1 MKRTKI
7 SFVGEK
13 PIFTGSPQIVPG
25 GFNLDREK
33 QRFSV
38 GDIIPAGTLAIFD
51 EVTRKVQIVKTAK
64 VKAIGTKDKEVI
76 TLYSNSYCSPCFS
89 VGDKLLQAKSVSGT
103 FEKAPSIV
111 SIEKPGVSNAPY
123 VITLSA
129 EISGLAVDDVL
140 VEVVE
145 NSTNATVIGEPNSL
159 TIEEVTVKEF
169 ETAIDVTEDTMQYA
183 VMERRV
189 LPIPDS
195 MKDSTKRY
203 LKANSHIRLSQ
214 TY

>member
-64 VKAIGTKDKEVI
+64 VKAIGTKDKKVPL
-76 TLYSNSYCSPCFS
+76 TDLACNSLSP
-89 VGDKLLQAKSVSGT
+89 T
-103 FEKAPSIV
+103 
-111 SIEKPGVSNAPY
+111 EKPGVSNAPY

-145 NSTNATVIGEPNSL
+145 SSTNAAVIGEPNSL

-203 LKANSHIRLSQ
+203 LKANSHIRFRKLIKRRC
-214 TY
+214 